1 MFKAI
6 FDIPLSFLF
15 ALMDI
20 FMLPSA
26 TYFFYLTSLFNH
38 PDIIQQ
44 LILTSSFDDDYI
56 HGISMGASLLGNH
69 HAASVIC
76 K

>member
-1 MFKAI
+1 
-6 FDIPLSFLF
+6 
-15 ALMDI
+15 
-20 FMLPSA
+20 MLPSA
-26 TYFFYLTSLFNH
+26 TYFFYLTFLFNH
-38 PDIIQQ
+38 TDIIQQ

-56 HGISMGASLLGNH
+56 HGISMSASVLDNH